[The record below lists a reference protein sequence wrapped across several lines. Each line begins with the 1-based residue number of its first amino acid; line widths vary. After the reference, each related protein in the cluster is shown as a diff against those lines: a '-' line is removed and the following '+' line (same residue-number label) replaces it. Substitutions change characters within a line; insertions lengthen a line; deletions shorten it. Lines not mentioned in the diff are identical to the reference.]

1 VGGAVYNLQPYS
13 LRSYLPPE
21 SGRSD
26 FTVCSVC
33 SLNPTHQTL
42 RFRYSQLGEKNAL
55 IATVK
60 KLNRDLAKLDN
71 FKRNL
76 LQSLQ
81 VRLVPQHPGDDGWA
95 SRCG

>member
-1 VGGAVYNLQPYS
+1 MLS
-13 LRSYLPPE
+13 LWVRI
-21 SGRSD
+21 
-26 FTVCSVC
+26 
-33 SLNPTHQTL
+33 
-42 RFRYSQLGEKNAL
+42 SQLGEKNAL

-81 VRLVPQHPGDDGWA
+81 VR
-95 SRCG
+95 R